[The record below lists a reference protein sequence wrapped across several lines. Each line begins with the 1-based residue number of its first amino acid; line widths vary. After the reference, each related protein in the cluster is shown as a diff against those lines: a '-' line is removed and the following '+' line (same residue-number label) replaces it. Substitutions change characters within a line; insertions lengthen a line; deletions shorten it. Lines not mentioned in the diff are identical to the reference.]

1 MKYKID
7 WCEVKKEGETNGRK
21 WSIMEMALT
30 DEQGVKTE
38 KVSTFDSVMPGQ
50 EIEGEVVKNDK
61 GYLNFQSKKVEA
73 KANFKTQQMNEVMDK
88 KATNIKEAQDRSA
101 WMWAKNNASTLL
113 ASRGI
118 GSTTPASEI
127 ANMVIDLATK
137 IYNGEPNEPFN

>member
-7 WCEVKKEGETNGRK
+7 WCEVKKSGSTNGRN
-21 WSIMEMALT
+21 WEIMEMTLT

-38 KVSTFDSVMPGQ
+38 KVSTFDKVMPGM
-50 EIEGEVVKNDK
+50 EIEGEITKNDK
-61 GYLNFQSKKVEA
+61 GYLNFQSKKAEA
-73 KANFKTQQMNEVMDK
+73 KSNFKTQQMNEVMDK

-137 IYNGEPNEPFN
+137 IYNGEPTEPFN